1 MNEKDYLELV
11 DRVIANGPYSDT
23 WESLSSY
30 EVPAWFRNA
39 RFGIFIHWGVY
50 SVPAYSNEWYPRDMY
65 DKESHVFRHHVET
78 YGEHKD
84 FGYHDFIPLFKG
96 EAFNPDE
103 WAELI
108 ASSGARYAVSVAEHH
123 DGFQMYRSNLSRWNS
138 YEKGLH
144 RDVIGELFS
153 SFRKHGIIT
162 GLSSHRAEHWF
173 FMEHAREFDSG
184 ADCDNPES
192 IYYPSMRVDDIESY
206 HTKPQP
212 DTAYLDSWLARLA
225 EIVENYRPSLV
236 YFDWWIEQEAFR
248 PYLRKFL
255 AYYYNRA
262 YEWGIDSVVTYKHDA
277 AAFGSAVIDI
287 ERGQFPDVRP
297 FPWQT
302 CTAMGRRSWGYIENN
317 EYNDSEEI
325 LQNLADI
332 VSKNGSLL
340 LNIGP
345 KADGTI
351 TAEEINVLRE
361 VGSWLS
367 KNGEAIY
374 DSRSWHFLGEGSGG
388 NFTGAFS
395 DSKKPSFTEKD
406 IRYTVRRDKLYAIV
420 LKRSSNG
427 QYVLWR
433 LRKADPKKGTVFF
446 GIVKKVECL
455 EDGKEYPFF
464 VDEDGLHI
472 LGPSGNEPSPIVF
485 RITLA

>member
-1 MNEKDYLELV
+1 MD
-11 DRVIANGPYSDT
+11 P
-23 WESLSSY
+23 
-30 EVPAWFRNA
+30 
-39 RFGIFIHWGVY
+39 
-50 SVPAYSNEWYPRDMY
+50 
-65 DKESHVFRHHVET
+65 
-78 YGEHKD
+78 
-84 FGYHDFIPLFKG
+84 
-96 EAFNPDE
+96 
-103 WAELI
+103 
-108 ASSGARYAVSVAEHH
+108 
-123 DGFQMYRSNLSRWNS
+123 
-138 YEKGLH
+138 
-144 RDVIGELFS
+144 
-153 SFRKHGIIT
+153 
-162 GLSSHRAEHWF
+162 
-173 FMEHAREFDSG
+173 
-184 ADCDNPES
+184 
-192 IYYPSMRVDDIESY
+192 
-206 HTKPQP
+206 
-212 DTAYLDSWLARLA
+212 
-225 EIVENYRPSLV
+225 
-236 YFDWWIEQEAFR
+236 
-248 PYLRKFL
+248 
-255 AYYYNRA
+255 
-262 YEWGIDSVVTYKHDA
+262 VVTYKHDA

-317 EYNDSEEI
+317 EYKDSEEI

-351 TAEEINVLRE
+351 TAEETNVLRE

-374 DSRSWHFLGEGSGG
+374 GSRPWHFFGEGCNGD
-388 NFTGAFS
+388 FTGAFS

-433 LRKADPKKGTVFF
+433 LRKANPKKGTVFF